1 MTDNRTSTSVS
12 RKRRASLLPALL
24 TALLAFTSANAQ
36 DTSPSSLV
44 VAVTAIGNTLD
55 SAVANF
61 TNVTVAMDHVY
72 DRIISFDEN
81 FEFVP
86 GVAESWEFTDPT
98 TFKLT
103 LGDGFVFHNG
113 AALTPEDVVYSV
125 ERLRDVPRLASLMAN
140 IASTEVTGDRE
151 VTVTLAEQN
160 SSTIRS
166 LMAEAH
172 VFNEAYSTAAGT
184 DPANQPVGTG
194 PYLVTSFV
202 PGGTLE
208 LEAWDD
214 YPFGPAA
221 IKQISFKGIEENAN
235 RYIAVET
242 GEAQF
247 ATISFQDLA
256 RAESNDRLEVVQQ
269 KTTNTAFI
277 SMNTLK
283 PPFDN
288 TNVRRAMAYATDRE
302 GLAVIQGGSTVIDSM
317 TPDMFV
323 TYVASP
329 ELPQFDLE
337 QARQL
342 LEAEGY
348 GPGNPLRFEAW
359 TYGANTSVTEAYQAL
374 LSAIGVE
381 MSIKNLEFGVFLEGM
396 ARGEYQMLTGS
407 WNNTSGDPLSALEN
421 YWSGS
426 YGSQNI
432 SFFTN
437 ERADELYELAKATV
451 DEEVLKA
458 AAREV
463 QDIAAAEM
471 PIIPT
476 FSSLAI
482 YAFDSR
488 LTGVVTYPSALYSF
502 RNASFE

>member
-1 MTDNRTSTSVS
+1 MTNNRSSTPAR
-12 RKRRASLLPALL
+12 RKRRTFLLPALL
-24 TALLAFTSANAQ
+24 TAMLAFASANAQ
-36 DTSPSSLV
+36 NAGNSSLV
-44 VAVTAIGNTLD
+44 VAVSAIGNTLD
-55 SAVANF
+55 AAVANF

-72 DRIISFDEN
+72 DRIINFDEN
-81 FEFVP
+81 FEFIP
-86 GVAESWEFTDPT
+86 GVAESWEFTDST
-98 TFKLT
+98 TFTLT
-103 LGDGFVFHNG
+103 VGEGFVFHNG
-113 AALTPEDVVYSV
+113 APLTPQDVVFSV
-125 ERLRDVPRLASLMAN
+125 ERLRNVPRLASLMAN
-140 IASTEVTGDRE
+140 IASTEVTGERQ
-151 VTVTLAEQN
+151 VTITLAEQN
-160 SSTIRS
+160 SSTIRT

-172 VFNEAYSTAAGT
+172 VFNEAYSTAADT
-184 DPANQPVGTG
+184 DPANRPVGTG
-194 PYLVTSFV
+194 PYLVTNFV
-202 PGGTLE
+202 PGGALE
-208 LEAWDD
+208 LEAWAD
-214 YPFGPAA
+214 YPPGPAA
-221 IKQISFKGIEENAN
+221 LRNISFKGIEENTN

-247 ATISFQDLA
+247 AVTSFQDLV
-256 RAESNDRLEVVQQ
+256 RAESNSRLDVIQQ

-288 TNVRRAMAYATDRE
+288 TNVRRAMAYATDKE
-302 GLAVIQGGSTVIDSM
+302 GLAIIQGGSAVIDSM

-323 TYVASP
+323 TYYASP
-329 ELPQFDLE
+329 ELPRFDLE
-337 QARQL
+337 KARQL

-348 GPGNPLRFEAW
+348 GPANPLRFETW
-359 TYGANTSVTEAYQAL
+359 TYGANTSVAETYQAL

-396 ARGEYQMLTGS
+396 ARGEYQMLSGS

-426 YGSQNI
+426 YGSRNI
-432 SFFTN
+432 SFFAN